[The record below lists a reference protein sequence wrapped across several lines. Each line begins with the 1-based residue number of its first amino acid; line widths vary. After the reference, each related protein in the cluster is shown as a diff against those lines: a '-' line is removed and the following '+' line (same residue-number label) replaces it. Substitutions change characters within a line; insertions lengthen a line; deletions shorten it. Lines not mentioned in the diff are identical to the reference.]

1 MKPGSLIVMLRFKR
15 PNPLGVII
23 RKSSDNKDIG
33 VFDSKSESKMFTS
46 MRSDKP
52 HQWWDVLYDK
62 KIIVESETYLELV
75 E

>member
-33 VFDSKSESKMFTS
+33 VFDSKSEMFTS
-46 MRSDKP
+46 MWSDKP
-52 HQWWDVLYDK
+52 HQWWDVLCGDN
-62 KIIVESETYLELV
+62 IIIEAEYYLKRVE
-75 E
+75 

>member
-33 VFDSKSESKMFTS
+33 VFDSKSEMFTS
-46 MRSDKP
+46 MWSDKP
-52 HQWWDVLYDK
+52 HQWWDVLYDN
-62 KIIVESETYLELV
+62 KIVGEVETYLELV